1 MDEIKD
7 IVNTVVGKI
16 SSKRAADQK
25 DIVSVW
31 ENILKKKERT
41 HAKIS
46 GLKDGQLMVDID
58 SSAWLFQ
65 FNIKKKKLLE
75 EIQKEIPEVQKI
87 YFRIGKTQ

>member
-1 MDEIKD
+1 MDDIKD
-7 IVNTVVGKI
+7 IIKTVVGKI
-16 SSKRAADQK
+16 SSQRASGQK

-46 GLKDGQLMVDID
+46 GLKEGQLMVNID
-58 SSAWLFQ
+58 SSAWLYQ
-65 FNIKKKKLLE
+65 FNIKKKKILE